1 MSITLEQLLQ
11 AHETDAII
19 AQPGTPIVNI
29 TDRDARRKAN
39 SYLGRDVSLMMH
51 GIDPALV
58 LSEGQ
63 LVWRIPIELATP
75 RQGHIGFIGTLDVDA
90 HTGELIVPAT
100 FVEEIEANA
109 RALLKSASHPAEV
122 ER

>member
-11 AHETDAII
+11 AHENDEII

-29 TDRDARRKAN
+29 TDRDARRKTN

-51 GIDPALV
+51 GTDPALV
-58 LSEGQ
+58 LSEER
-63 LVWRIPIELATP
+63 LVWRVPIELATP
-75 RQGHIGFIGTLDVDA
+75 RQGHIGFIGALDVDA
-90 HTGELIVPAT
+90 HTGDLIIPAN

-109 RALLKSASHPAEV
+109 RALLKGTSYPAEV
-122 ER
+122 